1 MGAICLNTI
10 LSKNE
15 TRTLPTNFSST
26 FFKLQAQKIEP
37 LWETDK
43 VAGMYDF
50 SVDLLVSQFQQIMD
64 TKPPYHWRAKAY
76 QRVHLFAGILGNLSC
91 LDLQYVVTF
100 FRVPVSHNSSRT
112 KLQEAC
118 FGISGRCCYHPS
130 IFFIPD
136 SLWRFSGDISGILP
150 HERFSFFI
158 ITCIN
163 PYFFS
168 FSTSPCNT
176 YVHC

>member
-64 TKPPYHWRAKAY
+64 TKPPYH
-76 QRVHLFAGILGNLSC
+76 
-91 LDLQYVVTF
+91 
-100 FRVPVSHNSSRT
+100 
-112 KLQEAC
+112 
-118 FGISGRCCYHPS
+118 
-130 IFFIPD
+130 
-136 SLWRFSGDISGILP
+136 
-150 HERFSFFI
+150 
-158 ITCIN
+158 
-163 PYFFS
+163 
-168 FSTSPCNT
+168 
-176 YVHC
+176 